1 MTQIL
6 VIDDDRTIQMTLM
19 RALKKQGYGVIVAD
33 NGELGLE
40 EAKTKHPALIICDWN
55 MPKLDGI
62 DVCREV
68 KAIPSLANTYF
79 ILLTSRDQVGD
90 LVLGLESGADDF
102 LNKPPDLTEL
112 NARVRA
118 GLRLQQAYQALNT
131 QKQILENELAK
142 AAEYVRSLI
151 PPPLH
156 AEQIRTATWFMPS
169 AQLGGDCY
177 DYFWLDPDHFAFY
190 LLDVSGHGVGSA
202 LLSVSILNLLHSRS
216 LRQHEQSELAVD
228 FHCPGQVLAGLNQY
242 FQMSEHQDMYFTIW
256 YGVYCCSNRS
266 LKYASGGHPP
276 GLLWVPQ
283 LDRNL
288 NRNWQCQVL
297 HVPGLPVAMIP
308 DTEFEVRNCDVPPGS
323 LLYLYSD
330 GAYEIPQT
338 DGRIWGMDA
347 FKQAIS
353 KSINSSAAPLE
364 SLIDEIKQAVVADQ
378 TLDDDISLL
387 ELRFN

>member
-6 VIDDDRTIQMTLM
+6 VIDDDRTIQMTLT
-19 RALKKQGYGVIVAD
+19 RALKKQGYGVVVAND
-33 NGELGLE
+33 GELGLAQ
-40 EAKTKHPALIICDWN
+40 AKAMQPSLIICDWN

-102 LNKPPDLTEL
+102 LNKPPDITEL

-118 GLRLQQAYQALNT
+118 GLRLQQAYQALNN

-156 AEQIRTATWFMPS
+156 SEPIHTAACFMPS

-177 DYFWLDPDHFAFY
+177 DYFWLDQDHFALY

-202 LLSVSILNLLHSRS
+202 LLSVSVLNLLHSRS
-216 LRQHEQSELAVD
+216 LRQNHQSEASVD
-228 FHCPGQVLAGLNQY
+228 FHCPGQVLAGLNRY

-256 YGVYCCSNRS
+256 YGVYSCSTRS
-266 LKYASGGHPP
+266 LRYASGGHPP
-276 GLLWVPQ
+276 GLLWIPQ
-283 LDRNL
+283 PDQS
-288 NRNWQCQVL
+288 WECQTL
-297 HVPGLPVAMIP
+297 HVPGLPVAMIA
-308 DTEFEVRNCDVPPGS
+308 DEQFEVASCQVPPGS
-323 LLYLYSD
+323 RLYLYSD
-330 GAYEIPQT
+330 GAYEIPQPN
-338 DGRIWGMDA
+338 GQIWGMPA
-347 FKQAIS
+347 FKQAIAQ
-353 KSINSSAAPLE
+353 SISSSSAPLE
-364 SLIDEIKQAVVADQ
+364 NLVAEIKQAVAPGQ
-378 TLDDDISLL
+378 TLEDDVSVL
-387 ELRFN
+387 EVKFN